1 MVLKIANAA
10 FSCSRLNKSTFLI
23 IQDDQYEE
31 YPYIYVKI
39 FENPCLVVMI
49 DTGCRPVSKDAHQS
63 LCAFIEH
70 SAVSAN
76 NNQPLN
82 PRSVHR
88 PYLIITTHCHFD
100 HIGGIP
106 SFPPNRTRI
115 LSSGYDKAFLDPALR
130 DENSLNEDI
139 GEHAP
144 VYHISHFVEDGEWL
158 QYQGQDLQLQALH
171 TPGHTPDSLTIY
183 DADEHWLYTGDLFY
197 QRKAV
202 LPRGLEYRQAIIFPL
217 QGNLHDYMKSLRRL
231 SNFAALSTDAMLKVG
246 LAESLDGASESP
258 SNVVRPRLHLAC
270 GHTTSEASATSLLS
284 EVLGF
289 FKAVIQGSMPIVHRY
304 RRFDEPFAVWQPP
317 GDPNLSL
324 VMPLRLLD
332 EYRQRP

>member
-1 MVLKIANAA
+1 MVLKIVNTT

-39 FENPCLVVMI
+39 LEIPGVIILI
-49 DTGCRPVSKDAHQS
+49 DTGCRPASEDARHS

-70 SAVSAN
+70 SAIVAN

-106 SFPPNRTRI
+106 SFPPKRTRV
-115 LSSGYDKAFLDPALR
+115 LSSGHDKAFLNPALR
-130 DENSLNEDI
+130 DKNSLNEDI

-144 VYHISHFVEDGEWL
+144 VYHISHFAEDGEWL
-158 QYQGQDLQLQALH
+158 QYLGQDLHLQALH

-202 LPRGLEYRQAIIFPL
+202 LPRGLEYRQAIIFPP

-231 SNFAALSTDAMLKVG
+231 SSFAASSTGAMLRLG
-246 LAESLDGASESP
+246 LGGSLDRVGESP
-258 SNVVRPRLHLAC
+258 SNVVQSPLHIAC
-270 GHTTSEASATSLLS
+270 GHTTSAASATSLLS
-284 EVLGF
+284 EVLDF
-289 FKAVIQGSMPIVHRY
+289 FEAVIQGSMPIVHRY
-304 RRFDEPFAVWQPP
+304 RRFGEPFAVWQPP

-324 VMPLRLLD
+324 VMPIRLLN